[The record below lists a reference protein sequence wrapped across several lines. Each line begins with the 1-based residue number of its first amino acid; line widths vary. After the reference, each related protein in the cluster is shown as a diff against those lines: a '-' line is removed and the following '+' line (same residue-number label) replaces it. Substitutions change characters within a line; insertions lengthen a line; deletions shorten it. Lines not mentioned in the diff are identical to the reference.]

1 MARDDTPGREGPQ
14 GPGDAAAPAEGVTR
28 DPEEP
33 RIREL
38 ERRLAEAE
46 RARLA
51 AEEENGELRV
61 DLRRAQDDS
70 RRAMNQADQ
79 LLEGLRV
86 ISEVRQVDA
95 LFAGMLE
102 VLRGVLG
109 FQAAFIVVFIDG
121 RPPRVVAATAPDL
134 LRIAWAPG
142 RFTARVLKGSTVA
155 LFDLSEK
162 AEWKAIAP
170 ELRGD
175 FAAAL
180 HVPLASPRSQA
191 MLVCLHRRRGFFDS
205 ERSAL
210 ARRFAVLAS
219 QALQNAEHATEL
231 EAEVATRTEELRRER
246 DFALQLT
253 MSMAQGL
260 VTTDGDG
267 RITLA
272 NPAFAELCAVPGD
285 ALIGRPLAELF
296 VGHEPPTAAGSCER
310 LLVTRG
316 GTRGATRGGAPSLV
330 LIASAPRYSG
340 STVEGSIHVVTD
352 LSQRQ
357 RVQEALEEAR
367 DAAEE
372 NSRAKSMFLAN
383 MSHELRTPL
392 NAIIGYCELLLEEAE
407 EREDAGLCGDLG
419 RIRLASGLLLELIG
433 NILDLSKIEAGKME
447 VAVESIDV
455 AAICQGAV
463 TSVEP
468 LAGKNHNIMMVDL
481 APRLPA
487 LRGDPVKIRQIL
499 INLLGNACKFT
510 ERGMIELIVRAERR
524 GDGEAICFRV
534 RDTGIGMTEEQA
546 QRVFMAFTQV
556 DGTSTRR
563 YGGTGL
569 GLTITR
575 YFVEIMGGTITVE
588 SAPGRGTT
596 FTVRLPC
603 GGPEA
608 RSEPAR
614 SEPATG

>member
-1 MARDDTPGREGPQ
+1 VARDDMPGRDRPAGARDAE
-14 GPGDAAAPAEGVTR
+14 AAAESAQA
-28 DPEEP
+28 

-70 RRAMNQADQ
+70 RRAMSQADQ

-109 FQAAFIVVFIDG
+109 FQAAFIVVF
-121 RPPRVVAATAPDL
+121 PEEQAPRVVAATAPTL

-162 AEWKAIAP
+162 AEWQAIAP
-170 ELRGD
+170 EIRGD

-210 ARRFAVLAS
+210 AGRFAVLAS

-231 EAEVATRTEELRRER
+231 EAEVTTRTEELRRER

-260 VTTDGDG
+260 VTTDGAG
-267 RITLA
+267 RISLA

-296 VGHEPPTAAGSCER
+296 VSHEPPTSAGSCER
-310 LLVTRG
+310 LL
-316 GTRGATRGGAPSLV
+316 ATRGGAATLV
-330 LIASAPRYSG
+330 LIATAPRDRG
-340 STVEGSIHVVTD
+340 STVEGSVHVFTD

-357 RVQEALEEAR
+357 RVQEALEQAR

-392 NAIIGYCELLLEEAE
+392 NAIIGYCELLLDEAE
-407 EREDAGLCGDLG
+407 DREDAGLCGDLG

-463 TSVEP
+463 ESVES

-524 GDGEAICFRV
+524 DDGEAISFRV
-534 RDTGIGMTEEQA
+534 RDTGIGMTAEQA
-546 QRVFMAFTQV
+546 ARIFKAFTQV

-575 YFVEIMGGTITVE
+575 YFVELMGGTIKVE
-588 SAPGRGTT
+588 SLPGRGTT

-603 GGPEA
+603 DGPGS
-608 RSEPAR
+608 RHEPA
-614 SEPATG
+614 SW